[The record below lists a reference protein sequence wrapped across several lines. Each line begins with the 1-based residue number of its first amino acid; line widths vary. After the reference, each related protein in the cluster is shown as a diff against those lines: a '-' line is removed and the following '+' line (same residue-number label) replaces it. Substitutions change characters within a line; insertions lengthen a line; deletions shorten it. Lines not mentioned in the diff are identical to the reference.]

1 MAEAGI
7 LERSLSISLGTLIFA
22 LLLPYMI
29 VVGGLHL
36 DRSLGFPQLGVMWML
51 LGALLVTLGL
61 PLAAWSVY
69 IQHSLG
75 KGTPVPM
82 VPTQRLIVT
91 GPYRYCR
98 NPMAFVTF
106 LAYYWDLYAVSNGI
120 WDIHYIAALPH
131 RNSLYQAR
139 GGESW
144 QRGSALSTSSTR
156 RGHPSSS
163 LGSGAERRRTI
174 SGKIGCDYRSDRTV
188 QSEVTASQPLTV
200 MDPIM
205 KPLCN
210 VTVPTQ

>member
-7 LERSLSISLGTLIFA
+7 LERSLSISLGALIFA

-51 LGALLVTLGL
+51 LGALLVALGL

-98 NPMAFVTF
+98 NPMAFGTF
-106 LAYYWDLYAVSNGI
+106 LAYYGISMLFRTVSGI
-120 WDIHYIAALPH
+120 FITSLLLLIVIAYIKLVEERELAE
-131 RNSLYQAR
+131 RF
-139 GGESW
+139 
-144 QRGSALSTSSTR
+144 
-156 RGHPSSS
+156 
-163 LGSGAERRRTI
+163 GAEYLEYKERTPFFI
-174 SGKIGCDYRSDRTV
+174 PRIWGREEKNDLGKDR
-188 QSEVTASQPLTV
+188 
-200 MDPIM
+200 M
-205 KPLCN
+205 
-210 VTVPTQ
+210 